1 MGVTLAVCAA
11 VQQNLVQSGSAM
23 AFNPQTEEKIID
35 IAEVML
41 ELQKFVFPKPEK
53 GQKVKLYHQKHGP
66 DYDKGDTTAP
76 NRMIEVMNKNVT
88 ALSKGIANY
97 AQSNEQG
104 FWRFK
109 PDIAKKESS
118 GSLRNDD
125 GMFCIWTKPKEE
137 YFYSSE
143 SGSESGSESDK
154 QSVEEKTQENKKT
167 TPPPDKQLVEEK
179 TQENKKKTSP
189 PDSSEKSIDHES
201 NSESDDNDSDESYV
215 VKKGASKKKTQ
226 TQPQTTP
233 KKIETSESSKKRKP
247 HETPDS
253 TRASSRKRS
262 RPERFGD
269 KQTK

>member
-1 MGVTLAVCAA
+1 
-11 VQQNLVQSGSAM
+11 
-23 AFNPQTEEKIID
+23 
-35 IAEVML
+35 
-41 ELQKFVFPKPEK
+41 
-53 GQKVKLYHQKHGP
+53 
-66 DYDKGDTTAP
+66 
-76 NRMIEVMNKNVT
+76 MIEVMNKNVT

-118 GSLRNDD
+118 GLLRNDD

-179 TQENKKKTSP
+179 TQENKKRRHHQIHQKNPLTMNLTVNLMTMILMS
-189 PDSSEKSIDHES
+189 HML
-201 NSESDDNDSDESYV
+201 
-215 VKKGASKKKTQ
+215 
-226 TQPQTTP
+226 
-233 KKIETSESSKKRKP
+233 
-247 HETPDS
+247 
-253 TRASSRKRS
+253 
-262 RPERFGD
+262 
-269 KQTK
+269 

>member
-1 MGVTLAVCAA
+1 
-11 VQQNLVQSGSAM
+11 
-23 AFNPQTEEKIID
+23 
-35 IAEVML
+35 ML

-104 FWRFK
+104 FWQFK

-125 GMFCIWTKPKEE
+125 GMFCIWTKPEEE
-137 YFYSSE
+137 YIFS
-143 SGSESGSESDK
+143 SESGSESDK

-269 KQTK
+269 DQTK